1 MKKTTIKKTKQ
12 IMAKTETR
20 VKVVF
25 TKAGEAYSATQAYR
39 LHDYIVLNGVTIYA
53 CKKVDP
59 ATMTC
64 VGHPLTDTAYWD
76 KFLDM
81 AELKAASENAT
92 SAANAAA
99 KSATDA
105 ASAANTAKTNADKA
119 TEAANTAASAA
130 NTAKTNADTATTAAN
145 TAAAG
150 AEKVNATITAD
161 NVLKVTDRTGA
172 EKTLELMEQA
182 ESATIKTELA
192 GKFDK
197 DSIVQELGEAE
208 DKVISQKVVTSYIN
222 TVMSKTNFMAA
233 VSSGFFHTNLCN
245 QNDSDFTDGYFI
257 THTGDLQAQEL
268 TVVTGYIPFIKEMES
283 LVCSI
288 DGNLNS
294 WSNIYIALYDIN
306 KKFISAKPANK
317 NVVWQEGVAFARFSL
332 QKSSTGL
339 SHYQVEVGTEP
350 TPYIEYGKADIKDIV
365 KVTEKN
371 IATGSVTSEKI
382 ATGSVTS
389 EKIATGSVDVSKV
402 NFFHTN
408 LCNQNDSDF
417 TDGYFITHTGDL
429 QAQELTVVTGY
440 IPFIKEME
448 SLVCSIDGN
457 LNSWSNIY
465 IALYDI
471 NKKFISAKPANKNV
485 VWQEG
490 VAFAR
495 FSLQKSSTGLSHYQ
509 VEVGT
514 EPTPYIE
521 YGKAD
526 IKDIVKVTEKNIA
539 TGSVTSEKIATG
551 SVTSEKIAT
560 GLIRKRI
567 QINTSDSEI
576 EILLKMKKAFDEGNY
591 DVYWEHGTYTFSSV
605 YQYMIDTLKWSWTM
619 GLPIGNNCRYY
630 FNGST
635 LISNDPSDE
644 YSESRNILDCK
655 ASSQNYE
662 LHDGILI
669 NNGGT
674 YCVHDEGNRAEGFYR
689 HVYDNMQMKYVKGSK
704 TQYLSKCIGGG
715 MGLNGLVLI
724 NRCIFDTNA
733 TAQDTSWHG
742 ALHSE
747 EKVNFKIV
755 MTNCYFSKQG
765 ISLDSTF
772 KDGDSVILEF
782 ANNSIEKGEIMS
794 KNATLYKFNNEIR
807 NRT

>member
-39 LHDYIVLNGVTIYA
+39 LHDYIVLDGVTIYA

-76 KFLDM
+76 KFMDIADFKTA
-81 AELKAASENAT
+81 AEKATAS
-92 SAANAAA
+92 ANAAA

-105 ASAANTAKTNADKA
+105 AGVANTAKTNADKA

-172 EKTLELMEQA
+172 EKTLELMGQA
-182 ESATIKTELA
+182 EAATIKTELA

-222 TVMSKTNFMAA
+222 TVMSKTDFMLA
-233 VSSGFFHTNLCN
+233 VSSGFFRTNLCN
-245 QNDSDFTDGYFI
+245 QNDPDFKDGYFI
-257 THTGDLQAQEL
+257 TPTGGFQANEL
-268 TVVTGYIPFIKEMES
+268 TVVTGFIFFTKEMDS

-288 DGNLNS
+288 NGKLNT
-294 WSNIYIALYDIN
+294 WN
-306 KKFISAKPANK
+306 
-317 NVVWQEGVAFARFSL
+317 
-332 QKSSTGL
+332 
-339 SHYQVEVGTEP
+339 
-350 TPYIEYGKADIKDIV
+350 
-365 KVTEKN
+365 
-371 IATGSVTSEKI
+371 
-382 ATGSVTS
+382 
-389 EKIATGSVDVSKV
+389 
-402 NFFHTN
+402 
-408 LCNQNDSDF
+408 
-417 TDGYFITHTGDL
+417 
-429 QAQELTVVTGY
+429 
-440 IPFIKEME
+440 
-448 SLVCSIDGN
+448 
-457 LNSWSNIY
+457 NIY

-560 GLIRKRI
+560 GLIRKQI

-576 EILLKMKKAFDEGNY
+576 EILLKMKKVFDEGNY

-605 YQYMIDTLKWSWTM
+605 YQYMIDTLKWAWTM

-662 LHDGILI
+662 LHDGVLI

-674 YCVHDEGNRAEGFYR
+674 YCVHDEGNGVKGFYR

-742 ALHSE
+742 VLNSE

-765 ISLDSTF
+765 ISIDSTF

>member
-1 MKKTTIKKTKQ
+1 
-12 IMAKTETR
+12 MAKTETR

-39 LHDYIVLNGVTIYA
+39 LHDYIVLGGVTIYA

-76 KFLDM
+76 KFMDI
-81 AELKAASENAT
+81 ADFKAAAEKAT
-92 SAANAAA
+92 ASANAAA

-105 ASAANTAKTNADKA
+105 AGAANTAKTNADTA
-119 TEAANTAASAA
+119 MEAANAAASAA
-130 NTAKTNADTATTAAN
+130 NTAKTNADTATGKAN

-172 EKTLELMEQA
+172 EKTLELVNQA
-182 ESATIKTELA
+182 EAATIKTELA

-197 DSIVQELGEAE
+197 DSVVQEPGDAE
-208 DKVISQKVVTSYIN
+208 DKVMSQKAVSYKLSDLTSCVN
-222 TVMSKTNFMAA
+222 NVMSKTDFNLAM
-233 VSSGFFHTNLCN
+233 SSSFLRTNLCN
-245 QNDSDFTDGYFI
+245 QNAPDFKDGYFI
-257 THTGDLQAQEL
+257 TPSGGLQANEA
-268 TVVTGYIPFIKEMES
+268 TVTTGFIFFTKEMES
-283 LVCSI
+283 LVCSVN
-288 DGNLNS
+288 GKLNT
-294 WSNIYIALYDIN
+294 WNNIFIALYDIN
-306 KKFISAKPANK
+306 KNFISAKPANK

-332 QKSSTGL
+332 QKGSTGL
-339 SHYQVEVGTEP
+339 NHYQVEVGTEP

-382 ATGSVTS
+382 ATG
-389 EKIATGSVDVSKV
+389 
-402 NFFHTN
+402 
-408 LCNQNDSDF
+408 
-417 TDGYFITHTGDL
+417 
-429 QAQELTVVTGY
+429 
-440 IPFIKEME
+440 
-448 SLVCSIDGN
+448 
-457 LNSWSNIY
+457 
-465 IALYDI
+465 
-471 NKKFISAKPANKNV
+471 
-485 VWQEG
+485 
-490 VAFAR
+490 
-495 FSLQKSSTGLSHYQ
+495 
-509 VEVGT
+509 
-514 EPTPYIE
+514 
-521 YGKAD
+521 
-526 IKDIVKVTEKNIA
+526 
-539 TGSVTSEKIATG
+539 
-551 SVTSEKIAT
+551 
-560 GLIRKRI
+560 LIRKQI

-576 EILLKMKKAFDEGNY
+576 EILLKMKKAFDEGSY

-635 LISNDPSDE
+635 LISNGPSDE

-662 LHDGILI
+662 LHDGVLI

-674 YCVHDEGNRAEGFYR
+674 YCVHDEGNGAEGFYK

-724 NRCIFDTNA
+724 SRCIFDTNA

-742 ALHSE
+742 PLHTE

-765 ISLDSTF
+765 ISIDSTF
-772 KDGDSVILEF
+772 KDEDSVILEF
-782 ANNSIEKGEIMS
+782 ANNSIKNGEIMS
-794 KNATLYKFNNEIR
+794 KNVTLYKFNNEIR

>member
-1 MKKTTIKKTKQ
+1 
-12 IMAKTETR
+12 MAKTETR

-39 LHDYIVLNGVTIYA
+39 LHDYIVLDGVTIYA

-76 KFLDM
+76 KFMDIADFKTA
-81 AELKAASENAT
+81 AEKATAS
-92 SAANAAA
+92 ANAAA

-130 NTAKTNADTATTAAN
+130 NTAKTNADTATNKAN

-172 EKTLELMEQA
+172 EKTLELMGQA
-182 ESATIKTELA
+182 EAATIKTELA

-208 DKVISQKVVTSYIN
+208 DKVISQKVVKSYIN
-222 TVMSKTNFMAA
+222 TVMSKTDFMLA
-233 VSSGFFHTNLCN
+233 VSSGFFRTNLCN
-245 QNDSDFTDGYFI
+245 QNDPDFKDGYFI
-257 THTGDLQAQEL
+257 ASLGGLQANESV
-268 TVVTGYIPFIKEMES
+268 VVTGFIFFTKEMGS
-283 LVCSI
+283 LVCSVN
-288 DGNLNS
+288 GKLNT
-294 WSNIYIALYDIN
+294 WNNIYIALYDIN
-306 KKFISAKPANK
+306 KKFIS
-317 NVVWQEGVAFARFSL
+317 V
-332 QKSSTGL
+332 
-339 SHYQVEVGTEP
+339 
-350 TPYIEYGKADIKDIV
+350 
-365 KVTEKN
+365 
-371 IATGSVTSEKI
+371 
-382 ATGSVTS
+382 
-389 EKIATGSVDVSKV
+389 
-402 NFFHTN
+402 
-408 LCNQNDSDF
+408 
-417 TDGYFITHTGDL
+417 
-429 QAQELTVVTGY
+429 
-440 IPFIKEME
+440 
-448 SLVCSIDGN
+448 
-457 LNSWSNIY
+457 
-465 IALYDI
+465 
-471 NKKFISAKPANKNV
+471 KPANKNV

-560 GLIRKRI
+560 GLIRKQI

-576 EILLKMKKAFDEGNY
+576 EILLKMKKAFDEGYY

-674 YCVHDEGNRAEGFYR
+674 YCVHDEGNGAEGFYK
-689 HVYDNMQMKYVKGSK
+689 HVYDNMQIKYVKGSK
-704 TQYLSKCIGGG
+704 TQYLAKCIGGG

-724 NRCIFDTNA
+724 NRCIFDNSNDDIHT
-733 TAQDTSWHG
+733 QDISWHKP
-742 ALHSE
+742 LHTE
-747 EKVNFKIV
+747 EKLFFKIV
-755 MTNCYFSKQG
+755 ITNSYFSKRG
-765 ISLDSTF
+765 ISIDSTF
-772 KDGDSVILEF
+772 NDGDTAILEF
-782 ANNSIEKGEIMS
+782 INNSVNGEDIWPS
-794 KNATLYKFNNEIR
+794 NITLYKFNNEIR
-807 NRT
+807 K